1 MIGGSGN
8 DILVGGI
15 GKDKLKGGR
24 GNDLLIVG
32 SVDNQDSLIASD
44 SALSAWDSGNLAAAG
59 WPHDLTVAEIL
70 DAE

>member
-1 MIGGSGN
+1 
-8 DILVGGI
+8 
-15 GKDKLKGGR
+15 
-24 GNDLLIVG
+24 
-32 SVDNQDSLIASD
+32 LIASD